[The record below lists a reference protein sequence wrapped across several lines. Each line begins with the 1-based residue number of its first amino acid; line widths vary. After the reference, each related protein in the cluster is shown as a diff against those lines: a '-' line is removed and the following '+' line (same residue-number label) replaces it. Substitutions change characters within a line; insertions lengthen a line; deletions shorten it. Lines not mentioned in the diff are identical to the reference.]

1 MSVTAFIPQA
11 PPDAYTLDELLTALI
26 DLRAFYLT
34 HENAPRPGGPGG
46 MVLQIGVPGQGRR
59 ERLASLAV
67 IAEALGA
74 QETRF
79 GGAVVARR
87 SFWPFVLEASVQD
100 DEPGTTLAAVTG
112 SGAAA

>member
-26 DLRAFYLT
+26 DVRAFYLT
-34 HENAPRPGGPGG
+34 HENAPLPGGPAG
-46 MVLQIGVPGQGRR
+46 MVLAIGVPGGTRG
-59 ERLASLAV
+59 ERLASLSV
-67 IAEALGA
+67 IAGLLGV

-79 GGAVVARR
+79 GGALVARR
-87 SFWPFVLEASVQD
+87 SFWPFVLEASVPD
-100 DEPGTTLAAVTG
+100 DGPGANLAAVTG